1 MSAKGHDMQQSH
13 QKAKN
18 KWRVKVMSKVVCVFG
33 MLLSHSGSSQLA
45 AARRYSSLGEG
56 NQAMYPLKGKY
67 FFSFVVFQRNMS
79 LFCGIIH
86 KYIMIEYRAA
96 NLCCSLGNDSQ

>member
-18 KWRVKVMSKVVCVFG
+18 QWRVEVIVKISLFG

-45 AARRYSSLGEG
+45 AARRYSYLDEG
-56 NQAMYPLKGKY
+56 NQAMYPLQGKY

-79 LFCGIIH
+79 LFCGII
-86 KYIMIEYRAA
+86 IP
-96 NLCCSLGNDSQ
+96 

>member
-18 KWRVKVMSKVVCVFG
+18 QWRVEVIVKSSLCIWNAFV
-33 MLLSHSGSSQLA
+33 SGSSQLA
-45 AARRYSSLGEG
+45 AARRYSSLGER
-56 NQAMYPLKGKY
+56 NQTMYPLQGKY

-79 LFCGIIH
+79 LFCGII
-86 KYIMIEYRAA
+86 I
-96 NLCCSLGNDSQ
+96 L